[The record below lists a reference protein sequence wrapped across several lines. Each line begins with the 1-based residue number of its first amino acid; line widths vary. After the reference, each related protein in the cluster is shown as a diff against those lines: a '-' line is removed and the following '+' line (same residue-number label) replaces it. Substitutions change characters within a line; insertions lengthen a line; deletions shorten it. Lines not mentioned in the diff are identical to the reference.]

1 MLDDAR
7 VVQGG
12 GGGAQQGGGGGA
24 QLRLLPLLVPDL
36 LQGERARQG
45 QDENKQGYGEHLLFL
60 VGCLCFSS
68 FFLGCCFLILTLSC
82 SKCALYRGSVH
93 VT

>member
-36 LQGERARQG
+36 LQGERPRQR
-45 QDENKQGYGEHLLFL
+45 QDENQQG
-60 VGCLCFSS
+60 
-68 FFLGCCFLILTLSC
+68 
-82 SKCALYRGSVH
+82 
-93 VT
+93 